1 MFLSFITITIK
12 FISSNV
18 ERKKIDFAS
27 STAPIRIVCF
37 ITSHYLRCELIIKR
51 RTVIKTLKNFGI
63 HRTSSTFKE
72 TRNKGN
78 LTALLRSDH
87 IVHVIFNE
95 LSIQPHFSYS
105 YSVVKEARKQ
115 YPTPF
120 PPFPQFYNVKTFKF
134 KLENF

>member
-37 ITSHYLRCELIIKR
+37 ITSHYLRYELIIKR
-51 RTVIKTLKNFGI
+51 RTVIKTLKNFEI
-63 HRTSSTFKE
+63 HRIHTSSTFKE

-120 PPFPQFYNVKTFKF
+120 PPFPQF
-134 KLENF
+134 

>member
-115 YPTPF
+115 YPTPPSSF
-120 PPFPQFYNVKTFKF
+120 TTLKRSN
-134 KLENF
+134 LN

>member
-37 ITSHYLRCELIIKR
+37 ITSHYLRYELIIKR

-63 HRTSSTFKE
+63 HRASSTFKE

-95 LSIQPHFSYS
+95 LSIQPHFSYP

-115 YPTPF
+115 YPIPF

>member
-37 ITSHYLRCELIIKR
+37 ITSHYLRYELIIKR

-63 HRTSSTFKE
+63 HRASSTFKE

-78 LTALLRSDH
+78 LTALLRSTLSTLFSTSFPFNPIFRTH
-87 IVHVIFNE
+87 IPWLKKRENNI
-95 LSIQPHFSYS
+95 
-105 YSVVKEARKQ
+105 
-115 YPTPF
+115 
-120 PPFPQFYNVKTFKF
+120 PPPSLPSPSFKR
-134 KLENF
+134 

>member
-63 HRTSSTFKE
+63 HRASSTFKE

-78 LTALLRSDH
+78 LTALLRSTLSTLFSTSFPFNP
-87 IVHVIFNE
+87 IF
-95 LSIQPHFSYS
+95 PYS
-105 YSVVKEARKQ
+105 YSVIKEARKQ
-115 YPTPF
+115 YPTPPSSF
-120 PPFPQFYNVKTFKF
+120 TTLKRSN
-134 KLENF
+134 LN